1 MLLKFLT
8 SGKRGCS
15 CCALFVLQNI
25 FCRNNLLFVV
35 LMSNMLFLYIVC
47 RLCLKII
54 RIIIVSAFRTLY
66 SGAFVVSSITP
77 LVPPVV
83 DSR

>member
-1 MLLKFLT
+1 
-8 SGKRGCS
+8 
-15 CCALFVLQNI
+15 
-25 FCRNNLLFVV
+25 
-35 LMSNMLFLYIVC
+35 MLFLYIVC